1 MPTYRNASPALSHKQ
16 VKAVRAAQNAL
27 RKAVDWSQDAEEVE
41 AEYSRL
47 LMAVGRGEIE
57 EYLRQLSDEEPE
69 EEDGVVWR
77 VAVRSPTNVM
87 TTFGWVKV
95 ERPLVRAKRN
105 GPTRCLVTE
114 RAGLFAETWTPR
126 AAKISA
132 MATAELP
139 FARAAALFRE
149 LGGMAPSS
157 TLLQRLSRELLDLW
171 ETDRF
176 KHEAEVRRSCPIP
189 ESAATLV
196 VSLDGV
202 MVRMVGSG
210 ADRAEKVAQTKAE
223 GRAAKGPAGQ
233 REGAVGV
240 VSLYDVAGD
249 RLATWRMG
257 RMPEENKE
265 AVKAWLRAEVDWIR
279 AKRPDIKV
287 VAAADGAANNWS
299 FLTSLRPDIEVVDF
313 FHTVAHVALR
323 LSIANGASTLD
334 TQQKIR
340 DAAHVLRDKEGG
352 AKRVFVDLDLA
363 REAAGTLPPSVKKTK
378 GKRQP
383 TFFQRH
389 LDRMNYPALRAQNV
403 PIGTGVTEGT
413 CRHLVVDRLR
423 RSGMTWSEAGGQAV
437 MNLRGHLVSDR
448 FDAGWACLTRA
459 NARRH
464 RRAA

>member
-1 MPTYRNASPALSHKQ
+1 MPTYRNASSNLSAKQ
-16 VKAVRAAQNAL
+16 EKAVRAAKDAL
-27 RKAVDWSQDAEEVE
+27 HGAVDWSQNAEAVE
-41 AEYSRL
+41 AEYNRL
-47 LMAVGRGEIE
+47 LMAVGRSGFED
-57 EYLRQLSDEEPE
+57 YLGQWSDEEPF

-77 VAVRSPTNVM
+77 VAVRSPKNVM
-87 TTFGWVKV
+87 TTFGWVEVK
-95 ERPLVRAKRN
+95 RPLFRAKRN

-139 FARAAALFRE
+139 FARAEALFRE
-149 LGGMAPSS
+149 QGGMTPSS
-157 TLLQRLSRELLDLW
+157 TLLQRLSRELLELW
-171 ETDRF
+171 EADRS

-189 ESAATLV
+189 ESAVTLV

-202 MVRMVGSG
+202 MVHMVGSG
-210 ADRAEKVAQTKAE
+210 ADRARKVARTKAE
-223 GRAAKGPAGQ
+223 GRAARGPSGYK
-233 REGAVGV
+233 EGAVGV

-257 RMPEENKE
+257 RMPQENKE
-265 AVKAWLRAEVDWIR
+265 VVKAWLRAEVDWIR

-299 FLTSLRPDIEVVDF
+299 FLSSLGPDFEVVDF
-313 FHTVAHVALR
+313 FHTVEHVARR
-323 LSIANGASTLD
+323 LNIANGASTLD

-340 DAAHVLRDKEGG
+340 DAAHALRDEVGA
-352 AKRVFVDLDLA
+352 AKRVFTDLDLA
-363 REAAGTLPPSVKKTK
+363 RESAGTLPPSLKKTE

-389 LDRMNYPALRAQNV
+389 LDRMNYPALREQKI

-437 MNLRGHLVSDR
+437 LNLRGHLVSDR